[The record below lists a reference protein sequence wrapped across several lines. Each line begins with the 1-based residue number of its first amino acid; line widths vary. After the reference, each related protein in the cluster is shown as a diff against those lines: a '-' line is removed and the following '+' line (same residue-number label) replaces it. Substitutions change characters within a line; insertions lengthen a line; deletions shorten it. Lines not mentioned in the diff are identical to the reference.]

1 MVTYQHRLLVPPNG
15 VTCDDAGVTAL
26 GVLGPLVLRG
36 PEGPVR
42 LGSTRQRRLLAALAA
57 HLGRPVDVGLLVELV
72 WGADPP
78 ADPAG
83 AVQTNVARLRRL
95 LPPGLRLVTTPD
107 GCYRLE
113 AERSAV
119 DVAAFA
125 DHLAAAAPGAPARL
139 DRLVAALALWR
150 GRPFCELDHPSLEPE
165 VARLDA
171 LRATAAEQH
180 AEALLAV
187 GRPGEAVA
195 AAEALVAAE
204 PLRESAVGVLMRA
217 LVAAGRQG
225 DALAAFGRLRRLL
238 ADDLGLDP
246 CPELRALEQRVLRQ
260 ELPGPAVPDPPAARA
275 PWSPPLPVSSF
286 VGRRVDLDRV
296 VEHLRRCRVVTLC
309 GPGGVGKTR
318 LALHAAATVARRYA
332 DGVTFVAFGDGAAT
346 DVAPLL
352 AAALR
357 LADGPGGTGAPPPRL
372 VDRIVE
378 VLADARRLLVLDNC
392 EHVPDEVA
400 PILEAVTAAAPGVDV
415 LVTSREPLRVDGEQ
429 VLPVAPLDPAA
440 AALLLHDRI
449 RAGDPTDPPA
459 PDDALVAEVCRRLDG
474 LPLALE
480 LAAARARSLGLRGLR
495 DALADEPA
503 GGAYAVLRTGRRTA
517 APRHRSLHDV
527 VAWSHGLLD
536 ERQRTLFERLSVFAG
551 PVERT
556 AVVAVCG
563 DADALPDL
571 VDRSLVV
578 RVEGEPARFGML
590 ETLRAFGRSR
600 LAADPGGPALRARH
614 ATWAARLADEVTAA
628 RRGPGEAA
636 AIRRF
641 DAHLADLRRAHAWLC
656 ENGPVDELLRLT
668 VPVAELSYLR
678 SRADLV
684 LLLEDTLRQVGLPV
698 AGPTG
703 GPAHPLVARLLGYH
717 AHTLWQR
724 GDLDGAQEQARRA
737 MAVAARAGDPTAAR
751 DAHEAL
757 ANALSFRGDLDGA
770 QHEAGIALALAR
782 AAGDPDGAL
791 TALGDLAI
799 QSAYAGDHA
808 ASRCH
813 EAAMD
818 EVVTRTGSV
827 SGRALLAYVRGEC
840 RAERG
845 DADAASHL
853 RAAVAVAEGAD
864 LWFLAGIARHT
875 LLTSAART
883 ATDPATAL
891 SSIGALLE
899 HWHAH
904 GAWTQLWIAMRALI
918 ETLSRLGRHRD
929 VATLLGAL
937 AGSRRATYVFGADSA
952 RVEEVERA
960 ARAALGPAFDR
971 LRADGAALGDA
982 GAVDAAR
989 RLTGAGARAG
999 TAAGS
1004 S

>member
-1 MVTYQHRLLVPPNG
+1 M
-15 VTCDDAGVTAL
+15 TAL

-36 PEGPVR
+36 PGGPVR
-42 LGSTRQRRLLAALAA
+42 LGSARQRRLLAALAA
-57 HLGRPVDVGLLVELV
+57 HLGRPVDVGLLAELV
-72 WGADPP
+72 WGADLP

-95 LPPGLRLVTTPD
+95 LPPGLRLVTTQE

-113 AERSAV
+113 ADRAAV
-119 DVAAFA
+119 DVTAFA
-125 DHLAAAAPGAPARL
+125 DHLAAAAAADPPARL
-139 DRLVAALALWR
+139 DRLAAALALWR

-165 VARLDA
+165 VARLGA
-171 LRATAAEQH
+171 LRAAAAEQH
-180 AEALLAV
+180 AEALLAT
-187 GRPGEAVA
+187 GRLGESVA

-217 LVAAGRQG
+217 LVAAGRQS
-225 DALAAFGRLRRLL
+225 DALAASARLRRRL
-238 ADDLGLDP
+238 AEELGLDP

-260 ELPGPAVPDPPAARA
+260 ELPGPAVPGPPPARTG
-275 PWSPPLPVSSF
+275 WSPPLPVSSF
-286 VGRRVDLDRV
+286 VGRRADLDRV
-296 VEHLRRCRVVTLC
+296 VEHVGRRRVVTLC

-318 LALHAAATVARRYA
+318 LAVHVAAAVADRYA
-332 DGVTFVAFGDGAAT
+332 DGVTFVAFGDGGSA
-346 DVAPLL
+346 DVLPLL

-357 LADGPGGTGAPPPRL
+357 LADGPGGTGAPGL
-372 VDRIVE
+372 ADGIVDRVVE
-378 VLADARRLLVLDNC
+378 VLADGRRLLVLDNC

-400 PILEAVTAAAPGVDV
+400 PVVEAVAAGAPGVDV

-429 VLPVAPLDPAA
+429 VLPVAPLGPAAA
-440 AALLLHDRI
+440 AALLTDRI
-449 RAGDPTDPPA
+449 GAGDPTDPPD

-503 GGAYAVLRTGRRTA
+503 GGAYAVLRAGRRTA

-551 PVERT
+551 PVERV

-563 DADALPDL
+563 DAEALPDL

-600 LAADPGGPALRARH
+600 LAADPRGRALRARH

-641 DAHLADLRRAHAWLC
+641 DAHLADLRRAHAWLR

-684 LLLEDTLRQVGLPV
+684 LLLEDTLREVGLP
-698 AGPTG
+698 APGAAG

-751 DAHEAL
+751 DAHDAL
-757 ANALSFRGDLDGA
+757 ANALSFRGDLDSA
-770 QHEAGIALALAR
+770 RHHAGIALALAR
-782 AAGDPDGAL
+782 AADDADGAIG
-791 TALGDLAI
+791 ALADLAL

-808 ASRCH
+808 ASRRH

-818 EVVTRTGSV
+818 EVVARTGSV
-827 SGRALLAYVRGEC
+827 TGRALLAYVRGEC

-845 DADAASHL
+845 TPDAAPHL
-853 RAAVAVAEGAD
+853 REAVAMAEGAD

-875 LLTSAART
+875 LLTSAAR
-883 ATDPATAL
+883 ASTDPATAL
-891 SSIGALLE
+891 SSVGALLD

-904 GAWTQLWIAMRALI
+904 GAWTQAWIAMRALI
-918 ETLSRLGRHRD
+918 GTLSRLGRHRD

-937 AGSRRATYVFGADSA
+937 AHSPRATQVFGADSA
-952 RVEEVERA
+952 RVDEVERA
-960 ARAALGPAFDR
+960 ARAALGSAFDP
-971 LRADGAALGDA
+971 LHAAGAALGDA
-982 GAVDAAR
+982 GAVDLAR
-989 RLTGAGARAG
+989 RLTGADIRTGP
-999 TAAGS
+999 AAGS

>member
-1 MVTYQHRLLVPPNG
+1 M
-15 VTCDDAGVTAL
+15 TAL
-26 GVLGPLVLRG
+26 GVLGPLVLSG
-36 PEGPVR
+36 PDGPVR

-57 HLGRPVDVGLLVELV
+57 HRGRAVDVGLLAELV
-72 WGADPP
+72 WGADAP

-95 LPPGLRLVTTPD
+95 LPPGLRLTTTAE
-107 GCYRLE
+107 GGYRLE
-113 AERSAV
+113 ADRAAV
-119 DVAAFA
+119 DVAAFF
-125 DHLAAAAPGAPARL
+125 DHLAAAATADPPARL
-139 DRLVAALALWR
+139 DRLTAALALWR

-171 LRATAAEQH
+171 LRADAAERH
-180 AEALLAV
+180 ADALLAV

-195 AAEALVAAE
+195 AAEELVAAE
-204 PLRESAVGVLMRA
+204 PLRESAVGVLVRA

-225 DALAAFGRLRRLL
+225 DALAAITRLRRRL
-238 ADDLGLDP
+238 ADELGLDP
-246 CPELRALEQRVLRQ
+246 CPEVRELEQRVLRQ
-260 ELPGPAVPDPPAARA
+260 ELPGPAVAGPPTARA
-275 PWSPPLPVSSF
+275 RWSPPLPVSSF
-286 VGRRVDLDRV
+286 VGRHADLDRV
-296 VEHLRRCRVVTLC
+296 VEHLGRCRVVTLC

-318 LALHAAATVARRYA
+318 LAVHVAATVADRYA
-332 DGVTFVAFGDGAAT
+332 DGVTFVAFGDGGAT

-352 AAALR
+352 AATLR
-357 LADGPGGTGAPPPRL
+357 LADGPSGTGAPGP
-372 VDRIVE
+372 VDGIVERIVG
-378 VLADARRLLVLDNC
+378 VLSDARRLLVLDNC

-400 PILEAVTAAAPGVDV
+400 PIVEAVAAGAPGVDV

-429 VLPVAPLDPAA
+429 VLPVAPLEPGA
-440 AALLLHDRI
+440 AALLLSDRI
-449 RAGDPTDPPA
+449 RAGDPTDPPD
-459 PDDALVAEVCRRLDG
+459 PDDALVTEVCRRLDG

-556 AVVAVCG
+556 AVVGVCG

-600 LAADPGGPALRARH
+600 LAPDPDGRTLRARH

-636 AIRRF
+636 ALRRF

-684 LLLEDTLRQVGLPV
+684 LLLEGTLREVGLPAPGAV
-698 AGPTG
+698 G
-703 GPAHPLVARLLGYH
+703 GPARPLVARLLGYH

-724 GDLDGAQEQARRA
+724 GDLDGAQEQAHRA

-751 DAHEAL
+751 DAHDAL

-770 QHEAGIALALAR
+770 RHHAGIALALAR
-782 AAGDPDGAL
+782 TAGDPDGELNAL
-791 TALGDLAI
+791 VDLAI

-808 ASRCH
+808 ASRRH
-813 EAAMD
+813 EAEMD
-818 EVVTRTGSV
+818 ELVARTGSV
-827 SGRALLAYVRGEC
+827 SGRAFLAYVRGEC

-845 DADAASHL
+845 APDAAPFL
-853 RAAVAVAEGAD
+853 REAVAVAEGAD

-875 LLTSAART
+875 LLTSAVRAS
-883 ATDPATAL
+883 ADPVTAL

-918 ETLSRLGRHRD
+918 QTLSRLGRHRD

-937 AGSRRATYVFGADSA
+937 ASSPRATHVFGSDSA
-952 RVEEVERA
+952 RADEVERA
-960 ARAALGPAFDR
+960 ARAALGPAFDP
-971 LRADGAALGDA
+971 LRAAGAALGDA
-982 GAVDAAR
+982 GAVDLAR
-989 RLTGAGARAG
+989 RLTGAGGRTGA
-999 TAAGS
+999 AAGS